1 MLYKV
6 TREWVLQGTGVVST
20 QRAEPD
26 YPDCV
31 PVFDLT
37 LLLPKSHRLA
47 HSAPA
52 SLAVVPAVLDV
63 ATYLGLSFPTLR
75 DLWGVCPG
83 LTPGYAN
90 DTNGAFGKVA
100 IEVSVLGIRSAFV
113 WTG

>member
-1 MLYKV
+1 M
-6 TREWVLQGTGVVST
+6 
-20 QRAEPD
+20 D
-26 YPDCV
+26 YVDCV
-31 PVFDLT
+31 LVSSLT
-37 LLLPKSHRLA
+37 PFLPKSHRLA
-47 HSAPA
+47 HSAQPA
-52 SLAVVPAVLDV
+52 LRSSPAVLDV

-90 DTNGAFGKVA
+90 DTNDAFGKVA